1 MADFLNKPEKGTK
14 RQLVLDQMEMIVN
27 VPYIDILRQE
37 SSKRDLTVSEINSI
51 INSHMMA
58 LINEFNLEYSD
69 FKPFMLLWEEEM
81 KTEEKLR
88 REMWD

>member
-1 MADFLNKPEKGTK
+1 MADFLNSPEKGGK

-37 SSKRDLTVSEINSI
+37 VSKRDLTVSEINSI
-51 INSHMMA
+51 INSHMMS

-69 FKPFMLLWEEEM
+69 FKPFILLWEEEM
-81 KTEEKLR
+81 KQEEKLR